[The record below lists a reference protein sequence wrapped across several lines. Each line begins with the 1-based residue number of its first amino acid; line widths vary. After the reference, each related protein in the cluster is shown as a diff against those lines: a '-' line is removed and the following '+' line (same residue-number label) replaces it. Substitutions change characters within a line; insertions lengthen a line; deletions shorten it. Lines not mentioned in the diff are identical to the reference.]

1 MSTDDPSRLSCAR
14 SSSELGATAIEYAIM
29 ASVVAVTIFGAVTLL
44 GTTVIGLFASMPV
57 GL

>member
-1 MSTDDPSRLSCAR
+1 MSNDPTSGCSSAR

-29 ASVVAVTIFGAVTLL
+29 ASLVAVAIAGAVTLL
-44 GTTVIGLFASMPV
+44 GTAVVGLFASMPV